1 MRIHIPVTSL
11 SKEIQELYK
20 EYKLFHYGIDYQYNN
35 ITAEIY
41 SPSINLDERWKE
53 VEVFNFTKYLKMDNR
68 YNTYN
73 IKLTPTEIIVE
84 IAVIE

>member
-1 MRIHIPVTSL
+1 MKIKIPVTSL
-11 SKEIQELYK
+11 SEEIQQLYDQS
-20 EYKLFHYGIDYQYNN
+20 KLHHFGIDYQYNN

-41 SPSINLDERWKE
+41 SPSINLDKRWKE

-84 IAVIE
+84 ISVTE

>member
-1 MRIHIPVTSL
+1 MKIKIPVTSL
-11 SKEIQELYK
+11 SEEIQELYDQS
-20 EYKLFHYGIDYQYNN
+20 KLHHFGIDYQYNN

-84 IAVIE
+84 ISVTE